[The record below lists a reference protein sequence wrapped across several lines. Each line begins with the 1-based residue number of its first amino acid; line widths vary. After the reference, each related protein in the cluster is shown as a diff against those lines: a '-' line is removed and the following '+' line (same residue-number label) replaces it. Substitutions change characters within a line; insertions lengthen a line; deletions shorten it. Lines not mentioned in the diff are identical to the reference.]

1 MPYLPRDDH
10 LPLSLC
16 PGRKEGWEGAL
27 RARAGSG
34 TKAWRYS
41 NSEGGVGLGRK
52 PQAGQVLNTRGE
64 GPAPHTHDHWLR
76 TAGSQEMDSVCF
88 LWAWEHQSSGVP
100 SCQRAWHH
108 LPCLPTELSNKCL
121 NQVPGS
127 RGRPGHSGLDL
138 TCPLPKPGRT
148 RTLNPCSQISLDQRR
163 KTHSGQVLRL
173 WTKTHQQ
180 SSPSAEVPLL

>member
-1 MPYLPRDDH
+1 MGRCTQ
-10 LPLSLC
+10 SQ
-16 PGRKEGWEGAL
+16 GRKWNKSLEIFQQRGWCGAGKEASG
-27 RARAGSG
+27 RPGS
-34 TKAWRYS
+34 KHPR
-41 NSEGGVGLGRK
+41 
-52 PQAGQVLNTRGE
+52 E